1 MCFRR
6 KVMRVFRKNQTGFTL
21 MEVMISII
29 ILSVALLALAGL
41 QIISIRGNAFGG
53 TMTEAITLARD
64 KIEDL
69 KRDDW
74 SNVAAGND
82 TQVVRGIN
90 YARNWAVQTV
100 GQTKEVTVTVSW
112 DSGNHQISIGT
123 TLADY

>member
-1 MCFRR
+1 
-6 KVMRVFRKNQTGFTL
+6 MRIRLKNQKGFTL
-21 MEVMISII
+21 MEVMIAVI

-41 QIISIRGNAFGG
+41 QIVSIRGNSFGG

-74 SNVAAGND
+74 DNVVAGNHHD
-82 TQVVRGIN
+82 DQVVRGIT
-90 YARNWAVQTV
+90 YARNWVVQMV

-112 DSGNHQISIGT
+112 DNGNHQISMATI
-123 TLADY
+123 LAEY

>member
-1 MCFRR
+1 
-6 KVMRVFRKNQTGFTL
+6 MRIRMKNKKGFTL
-21 MEVMISII
+21 LEVLISII

-41 QIISIRGNAFGG
+41 QIISVRGNSFGG

-74 SNVAAGND
+74 DNVNAGDYND
-82 TQVVRGIN
+82 TPVVRGIS
-90 YARNWAVQTV
+90 YARNWVVQMV

-112 DSGNHQISIGT
+112 DSGNHQISLATI
-123 TLADY
+123 LADY

>member
-1 MCFRR
+1 
-6 KVMRVFRKNQTGFTL
+6 MRVRMKGQKGFTL
-21 MEVMISII
+21 LEVLISII

-41 QIISIRGNAFGG
+41 QIISIRGNSFGG

-74 SNVAAGND
+74 DNVVVGNHHD
-82 TQVVRGIN
+82 DQVERGIS
-90 YARNWAVQTV
+90 YARQWVVQMV

-112 DSGNHQISIGT
+112 DNGNHQVSLAT
-123 TLADY
+123 SLADY

>member
-1 MCFRR
+1 MMIRMKR
-6 KVMRVFRKNQTGFTL
+6 MRNQRGFTL
-21 MEVMISII
+21 LEVLISII

-53 TMTEAITLARD
+53 TMTEAITLGRD

-74 SNVAAGND
+74 DNVAAGND
-82 TQVVRGIN
+82 VQTVRGIN
-90 YARNWAVQTV
+90 YARSWAVQTV

-112 DSGNHQISIGT
+112 DNGNHQVSLAT

>member
-1 MCFRR
+1 
-6 KVMRVFRKNQTGFTL
+6 MRIRMKNQKGFTL
-21 MEVMISII
+21 IEVMISVI

-41 QIISIRGNAFGG
+41 QIISIQGNSFGG

-64 KIEDL
+64 RIEDF

-74 SNVAAGND
+74 DNVAAGRD

-90 YARNWAVQTV
+90 YARNWAVQTN

-112 DSGNHQISIGT
+112 DNGNHQISLAT